1 MPSANRRSNASS
13 TARKPSSLLMAED
26 YPTGNR
32 SRYAFSFLSAAS
44 LRYAFSFLSALSFM
58 ISRTQWWP
66 GMPVTPPPAW
76 VALEA

>member
-1 MPSANRRSNASS
+1 MRYAFSFLSAASV
-13 TARKPSSLLMAED
+13 
-26 YPTGNR
+26 
-32 SRYAFSFLSAAS
+32 RYAFSFLSAAS

-76 VALEA
+76 VALERLVQAA